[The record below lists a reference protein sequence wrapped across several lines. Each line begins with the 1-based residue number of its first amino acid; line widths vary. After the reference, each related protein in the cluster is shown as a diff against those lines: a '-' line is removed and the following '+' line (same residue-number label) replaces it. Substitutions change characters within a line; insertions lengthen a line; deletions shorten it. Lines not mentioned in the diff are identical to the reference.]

1 MIMVYVVSIHFQV
14 VNVQVP
20 FIFKY
25 AVDYLNNSSNWLNM
39 ADPTSTIL
47 TTATALVIGCKYK
60 IFMISAPGWSF
71 LLLKKH
77 LSVNKNVI
85 LHS

>member
-1 MIMVYVVSIHFQV
+1 M

-47 TTATALVIGCKYK
+47 TTATALVIGCKYE
-60 IFMISAPGWSF
+60 IFMMSSPAWSF

-77 LSVNKNVI
+77 LSVNKK
-85 LHS
+85 